1 MIPSIAGRAH
11 QNGTIIFSASTATI
25 EKGGETIRASAG
37 HTFRFIPRSWR
48 WDFLICGISTSEW
61 AILSALFTDGS
72 YSIKVPTW
80 SSGLLNQLHIPS
92 PGPVLDSFRPTLAGQ
107 LILAGVSEDAII

>member
-11 QNGTIIFSASTATI
+11 QNGMIIFFCFDSHHREGRRDDTSVCRPHIPIHPTLVAL
-25 EKGGETIRASAG
+25 GFLNMWHQYIRVGPSFR
-37 HTFRFIPRSWR
+37 TFYTW
-48 WDFLICGISTSEW
+48 
-61 AILSALFTDGS
+61 S

-107 LILAGVSEDAII
+107 LILAGVS